1 MRKLTV
7 ALVLLLIWLQYT
19 LWFGQSGHFAKLRLQ
34 EQVAERHARVNL
46 LTRRNEMLAAQV
58 KALKADAHLVES
70 KARSDLGLIKPGE
83 VFYLMP
89 DDA

>member
-7 ALVLLLIWLQYT
+7 ALFILLCGLQYT

-34 EQVAERHARVNL
+34 NQVDERHTRVEL
-46 LTRRNEMLAAQV
+46 LTRRNELLAAQV
-58 KALKADAHLVES
+58 QALKGNALLVES

-83 VFYLMP
+83 VFYLIP
-89 DDA
+89 EDS